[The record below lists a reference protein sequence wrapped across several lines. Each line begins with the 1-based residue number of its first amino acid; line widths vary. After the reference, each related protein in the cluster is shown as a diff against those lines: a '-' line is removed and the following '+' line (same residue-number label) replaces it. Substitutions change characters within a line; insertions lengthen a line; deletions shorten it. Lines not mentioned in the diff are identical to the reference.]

1 MKMAWYI
8 LITKEILAPELA
20 ELFVYYII
28 KDFGIPAGIIS
39 NKESV
44 FISKF

>member
-1 MKMAWYI
+1 MARYI
-8 LITKEILAPELA
+8 LITKEISAPELA
-20 ELFVYYII
+20 KLFIYYII
-28 KDFGIPAGIIS
+28 KNFGIPAGITS